1 MAVSKE
7 CLHVFYLRPQPHT
20 LRTASQATNV
30 SVAACEFATYTLTQT
45 NSGHA
50 VMKNYLKTLEAKR
63 RRRRGG
69 GGAQINTVLYI
80 QRSQLAPYSKLLG

>member
-63 RRRRGG
+63 RRRWCTNKHSF
-69 GGAQINTVLYI
+69 IYPEEPTCTI
-80 QRSQLAPYSKLLG
+80 Q